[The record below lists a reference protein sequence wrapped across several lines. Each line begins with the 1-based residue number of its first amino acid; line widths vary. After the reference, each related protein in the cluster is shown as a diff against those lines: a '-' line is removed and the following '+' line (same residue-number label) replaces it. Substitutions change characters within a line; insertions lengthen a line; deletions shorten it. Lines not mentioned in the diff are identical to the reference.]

1 MGGNKGFGAVPKG
14 QKFKPGTIKRLM
26 SYLKE
31 YKVRLTVVVICI
43 LISAGAS
50 VAASLF
56 LQTLIDDY
64 IGPLLLEAPPNFGGP
79 AAGHT
84 GNFCSISCRY
94 PGFSLLRQDY
104 GGYRTE
110 YSEEYQR

>member
-1 MGGNKGFGAVPKG
+1 MSHRTKEVVSVSSRETRKMPMGGNKGFGAVPKG

-64 IGPLLLEAPPNFGGP
+64 I
-79 AAGHT
+79 
-84 GNFCSISCRY
+84 
-94 PGFSLLRQDY
+94 
-104 GGYRTE
+104 
-110 YSEEYQR
+110 